1 MRRVIAW
8 LMCAAV
14 ATAAATSVSA
24 QEVPQRP
31 PRFGIPAET
40 ESYPQ
45 DSPKQLLASLRK
57 AFERK
62 RVDYVLAHLLD
73 PVFAD
78 RKMEQYYQQRFGK
91 SRAEDRELT
100 REQLD
105 EREKKAL
112 ELFVAEVNDHLSMEP
127 KQSQIFFRLLKD
139 GMVEESGTMATVSHP
154 SAGGLKLSLRLMGG
168 QWFLLNDLGEPM
180 SEPMPSPMDKP

>member
-1 MRRVIAW
+1 MAG
-8 LMCAAV
+8 V
-14 ATAAATSVSA
+14 ATATAMILATAVVPAASA

-31 PRFGIPAET
+31 PRFGIPAEP

-78 RKMEQYYQQRFGK
+78 RKMEQYYRQRFGK

-139 GMVEESGTMATVSHP
+139 GVVEESGTMATVSHP
-154 SAGGLKLSLRLMGG
+154 SAGGLRLSLRQMGG
-168 QWFLLNDLGEPM
+168 QWFLLNDLGE
-180 SEPMPSPMDKP
+180 STAQPMPCLLYTS